1 MLYIMIMNIIL
12 IEPAEINNNQVTL
25 QDRRADH
32 IRNILKPAIG
42 DKIRIG
48 LINGNRGHGLITDI
62 NRPEVSLSLTLD
74 QPSLPV
80 PLTDL
85 ILALPRPIMLK
96 RILTQATIMGINHI
110 YLINASRVEKS
121 FFNSS
126 LLITDNY
133 QKRLLNGLEQAGD
146 TTLPQISIHSRFR
159 PFIEDLVPELTHKW
173 QTRLIAHPRSEKSMV
188 TALPLK
194 GRTVLAIGPEGGWVD
209 FELGKFRELN
219 FTSFSMGPRILKVDT
234 AVTALLA
241 QLELL
246 RQLS

>member
-1 MLYIMIMNIIL
+1 
-12 IEPAEINNNQVTL
+12 
-25 QDRRADH
+25 
-32 IRNILKPAIG
+32 
-42 DKIRIG
+42 
-48 LINGNRGHGLITDI
+48 
-62 NRPEVSLSLTLD
+62 
-74 QPSLPV
+74 
-80 PLTDL
+80 
-85 ILALPRPIMLK
+85 
-96 RILTQATIMGINHI
+96 MGINHI